1 MSTAK
6 KNQPRAKSLKH
17 PMQPIGYDDQGI
29 LRFKRNAIV
38 EALLSEG
45 VDMNV
50 IMRRV
55 LEGTYTREDY
65 TQFVQL
71 IGYSVSGTG
80 DLSSFDR
87 KVRKAA
93 DEEVSRILGERK

>member
-1 MSTAK
+1 MSTK
-6 KNQPRAKSLKH
+6 KNQPRTKSLKH
-17 PMQPIGYDDQGI
+17 PMQPIGYDDHGV

-38 EALLSEG
+38 EGLLNEG
-45 VDMNV
+45 SDMNV

-55 LEGTYTREDY
+55 LEGVYTREDY
-65 TQFVQL
+65 TQFIQL
-71 IGYSVSGTG
+71 VGYSVSGAG